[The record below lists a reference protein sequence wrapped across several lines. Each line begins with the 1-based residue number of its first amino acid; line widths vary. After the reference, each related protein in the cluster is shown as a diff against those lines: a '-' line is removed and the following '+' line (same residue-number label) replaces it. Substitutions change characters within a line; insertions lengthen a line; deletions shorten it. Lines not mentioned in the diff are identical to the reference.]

1 MSDAAAAGRGG
12 QAVSEPRGPAD
23 PLAWVVFAA
32 LVLAC
37 FVAFFVTQRLKHT
50 PTAVQH
56 FTMEP
61 FFSPTPRGRVK
72 EEPVSFKLANSERI
86 TVQVLNTSG
95 DVVATLVHNY
105 PVERYKVLSLRWNGR
120 RGVAHSLEH
129 TTTPHGLP
137 VVVAHTRGRP
147 APEGEYRIRVQREH
161 GRAVLSP
168 LSFTLVRR

>member
-1 MSDAAAAGRGG
+1 LSDAAAAGRGG
-12 QAVSEPRGPAD
+12 LAAGEPTGSAD
-23 PLAWVVFAA
+23 PLARVVFAA

-50 PTAVQH
+50 PTAVQD
-56 FTMEP
+56 FTREP
-61 FFSPTPRGRVK
+61 FFEPTPGGHVK
-72 EEPVSFKLANSERI
+72 EEPLSFKLANSERI

-120 RGVAHSLEH
+120 RGVARSLSH
-129 TTTPHGLP
+129 TTTPHGLG

-147 APEGEYRIRVQREH
+147 APAGEYRIRVQREH
-161 GRAVLSP
+161 GRAILAPV
-168 LSFTLVRR
+168 SFTLVRR

>member
-1 MSDAAAAGRGG
+1 LSDAAAAGRGG
-12 QAVSEPRGPAD
+12 QAVSEPPRAAD
-23 PLAWVVFAA
+23 PLARAVFVV

-61 FFSPTPRGRVK
+61 FFSPTPSGRVK
-72 EEPVSFKLANSERI
+72 EEPVSFKLANTERI

-95 DVVATLVHNY
+95 DVVATLVRAY
-105 PVERYKVLSLRWNGR
+105 PVERYKKLSLRWNGR
-120 RGVAHSLEH
+120 RGVARSLSH
-129 TTTPHGLP
+129 KTTPHGQP
-137 VVVAHTRGRP
+137 VVVAHNTGRP
-147 APEGEYRIRVQREH
+147 ASAGEYRIRVEREH
-161 GRAVLSP
+161 GRPILSP